1 MSDDEADVTD
11 PIEPEREMEPEA
23 EPEPAPLAAADPAPN
38 VVLEYR
44 NQPGSEHLEIYLPAM
59 ADAWRPHTVHYG
71 GTAFVQSRQR
81 GDGLWVYG
89 SEG

>member
-1 MSDDEADVTD
+1 MSDDEADVND
-11 PIEPEREMEPEA
+11 APEPDVEPELEA
-23 EPEPAPLAAADPAPN
+23 QPEPAPVVAEPAPN

-44 NQPGSEHLEIYLPAM
+44 NMPGSEHLEIYLPAM
-59 ADAWRPHTVHYG
+59 ADAWRPHTIHYG
-71 GTAFVQSRQR
+71 GKAFVQSRQR